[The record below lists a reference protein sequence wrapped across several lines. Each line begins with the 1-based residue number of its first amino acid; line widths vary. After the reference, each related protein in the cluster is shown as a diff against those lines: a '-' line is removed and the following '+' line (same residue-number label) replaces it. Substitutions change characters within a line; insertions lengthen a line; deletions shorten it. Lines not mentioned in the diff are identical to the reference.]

1 MRTVD
6 PFAHA
11 RVRVKI
17 LDAARQ
23 VFAGQ
28 GYHAAS
34 MNDVA
39 RKAGLAKA
47 AVYHYF
53 PGKHAL
59 LEALHKDLWTEGA
72 ARLAAAPRP
81 RSLRQ
86 ALRYFGGEY
95 LEHFRDPRHSEL
107 MRIAFNISVVE
118 PELLRLSSGTVMP
131 RLEDLMVDYM
141 RPAFPRGSSSRR
153 ILLHLMPF
161 IGALFHYLFVV
172 QRTCPPSQMPASAEE
187 YLDRLVDIFSTL
199 PRDKPARAKD
209 PS

>member
-1 MRTVD
+1 MRTLD
-6 PFAHA
+6 PLAHA
-11 RVRVKI
+11 RVRAKI

-39 RKAGLAKA
+39 RKAGLTKA

-53 PGKHAL
+53 PGKHAV
-59 LEALHKDLWTEGA
+59 LEALHTDLWTEA
-72 ARLAAAPRP
+72 ASRLASAPRP

-86 ALRYFGGEY
+86 ALRYIGGEY
-95 LEHFRDPRHSEL
+95 LAHFREKRHSEM
-107 MRIAFNISVVE
+107 MRIAFNVSVVE
-118 PELLRLSSGTVMP
+118 PELLRLSSGTIMP
-131 RLEDLMVDYM
+131 RLEELMVDFS
-141 RPAFPRGSSSRR
+141 RPAFPRGSSPRR

-172 QRTCPPSQMPASAEE
+172 QQTCAPERMPSTADE
-187 YLDRLVDIFSTL
+187 YLEHLVDIFSVL
-199 PRDKPARAKD
+199 PKD
-209 PS
+209 RKA

>member
-6 PFAHA
+6 PLAHA
-11 RVRVKI
+11 RSRAKI
-17 LDAARQ
+17 LDAARH

-59 LEALHKDLWTEGA
+59 LDALHQDLWTEAG
-72 ARLAAAPRP
+72 ARLASAPRP

-86 ALRYFGGEY
+86 ALRYLGGEY
-95 LEHFRDPRHSEL
+95 VSHFQEKRHSEM
-107 MRIAFNISVVE
+107 MRIAFNVSVVE
-118 PELLRLSSGTVMP
+118 PELLRLSSGTIMP
-131 RLEDLMVDYM
+131 RLEELMVGFM
-141 RPAFPRGSSSRR
+141 RPVFPKGSSPRR

-172 QRTCPPSQMPASAEE
+172 QQTCGPERMPATAEE
-187 YLDRLVDIFSTL
+187 YLERLVDIFATL
-199 PRDKPARAKD
+199 PPDKKSRAKD

>member
-1 MRTVD
+1 MRTLN
-6 PFAHA
+6 PLAHA
-11 RVRVKI
+11 LSRAKI

-59 LEALHKDLWTEGA
+59 LDALHQDLWAEAA

-86 ALRYFGGEY
+86 GLRYIGGEY
-95 LEHFRDPRHSEL
+95 LAHFQEKRNSEM
-107 MRIAFNISVVE
+107 MRIAFNVSVVE
-118 PELLRLSSGTVMP
+118 PELLRLSSGTIMP
-131 RLEDLMVDYM
+131 RLEDLMVGLL
-141 RPAFPRGSSSRR
+141 RPVFPKGSSPKR

-172 QRTCPPSQMPASAEE
+172 QQTCGPERVPATAEE
-187 YLDRLVDIFSTL
+187 YLDRLVEIFSVL
-199 PRDKPARAKD
+199 PKEKKTRAKD